1 MRRPKPT
8 AESKARAERI
18 ARALAGML
26 DEEPVAWAPVMRE
39 PTPGGPGG
47 PELALEVVRPAD
59 GGGLVCPCCAELME
73 SVGTRHGVEVDQCAG
88 CGAVWLDAGELAVI
102 LKETTSEASGVTPA
116 KSVAELRSRM
126 ATVVPQ
132 ETAVR
137 YRECPRCGDVMGRVN
152 FGTISGVIVDECKR
166 HGVLLDEGEMP
177 AIEAFVQMG
186 GMRLGEDVRKGQI
199 ARSLPP
205 PPEVEHPLSRDP
217 RYPVE
222 GTLGD
227 TAASTIW
234 NLLFG
239 G

>member
-26 DEEPVAWAPVMRE
+26 DEEPVVNEVRE
-39 PTPGGPGG
+39 PGPGERRG
-47 PELALEVVRPAD
+47 LEPAAQVVRPAD
-59 GGGLVCPCCAELME
+59 GGGLVCPCCADLMQ
-73 SVGTRHGVEVDQCAG
+73 SVGTGHGVEVDQCTG

-116 KSVAELRSRM
+116 KSVSELRARM

-132 ETAVR
+132 EAAVR
-137 YRECPRCGDVMGRVN
+137 YRECPRCGDVMGRSN

-166 HGVLLDEGEMP
+166 HGVLLDEGELP

-186 GMRLGEDVRKGQI
+186 GVRLGEDIRKGQ
-199 ARSLPP
+199 AERALPP
-205 PPEVEHPLSRDP
+205 APEEKHPLARDP
-217 RYPVE
+217 RHLEE

-234 NLLFG
+234 SLLFG
-239 G
+239 S

>member
-26 DEEPVAWAPVMRE
+26 DEEPVVNEVRE
-39 PTPGGPGG
+39 PGPGERRG
-47 PELALEVVRPAD
+47 LEPAAQVVRPAD
-59 GGGLVCPCCAELME
+59 GGGLVCPCCADLMQ
-73 SVGTRHGVEVDQCAG
+73 SVGTGHGVEVDQCTG

-116 KSVAELRSRM
+116 KSVSELRARM

-132 ETAVR
+132 EAAVR
-137 YRECPRCGDVMGRVN
+137 YRECPRCGDVMGRIN

-166 HGVLLDEGEMP
+166 HGVLLDEGELP

-186 GMRLGEDVRKGQI
+186 GVRLGEDIRKGQ
-199 ARSLPP
+199 AERALPP
-205 PPEVEHPLSRDP
+205 APEEKHPLARDP
-217 RYPVE
+217 RHLEE

-234 NLLFG
+234 SLLFG
-239 G
+239 S